1 MVKTNAFKIRSK
13 RVISELDTWIYKG
26 EAGRID
32 HMDGCH
38 DDTLTCIAMALFVM
52 QFSLEKLQK
61 AKQADAAILS
71 AWATNNSIK
80 ITTTYSSTTISMQP
94 DVVMPFYSNKQ
105 NNNPY
110 QTSVG
115 DCLWLFSGKM

>member
-1 MVKTNAFKIRSK
+1 
-13 RVISELDTWIYKG
+13 
-26 EAGRID
+26 
-32 HMDGCH
+32 
-38 DDTLTCIAMALFVM
+38 M